1 MTKMLVAK
9 TREQLIIENEELR
22 SRLAETEEA
31 LNAIRNGEVDA
42 IVVSGSE
49 GEQVYSISS
58 AETPYRTFIEE
69 MSEGAVTLTKDGII
83 LYCNQTFA
91 EIVNKPVEQVL
102 GSELNSFIAPNEK
115 YKIEKLFTQTSEKN
129 DIIVTSLTNSL
140 FLRLS
145 LSHLP
150 AYLHGD
156 GYVLIVTDISE
167 LKKRE
172 NELHELV
179 SKLVRHIKALRA
191 LRIDSINETIDV
203 EAKRKRLEI
212 ANKQLYKEITK
223 LNKVVTEMKLKLKMA
238 AGK

>member
-1 MTKMLVAK
+1 
-9 TREQLIIENEELR
+9 
-22 SRLAETEEA
+22 
-31 LNAIRNGEVDA
+31 
-42 IVVSGSE
+42 
-49 GEQVYSISS
+49 
-58 AETPYRTFIEE
+58 

-102 GSELNSFIAPNEK
+102 GSELNSYVAPNEK
-115 YKIEKLFTQTSEKN
+115 SKIQKLFTQTSEKN